1 MPLLKVLAA
10 VGACLSPVM
19 NLWKRNDGSLL
30 WRPLSSADA
39 VIHRERIRS
48 SLKRIVTDLGLDQQN
63 SLSYSN
69 YSFLAAQ
76 SYRHLEAGRE
86 GKSNFIA
93 SPRCLKC
100 VFYFLP
106 PREVRCV
113 ILILQERKCLRG
125 VNNLPKVMSW
135 KTELSGLAQKPFSV
149 RRSADNT
156 VKEGYLCC
164 ALRSQKMHSMLE
176 DLETGRMLRRITFTT
191 TPNKISFIVWL
202 A

>member
-1 MPLLKVLAA
+1 M
-10 VGACLSPVM
+10 
-19 NLWKRNDGSLL
+19 
-30 WRPLSSADA
+30 
-39 VIHRERIRS
+39 
-48 SLKRIVTDLGLDQQN
+48 
-63 SLSYSN
+63 
-69 YSFLAAQ
+69 
-76 SYRHLEAGRE
+76 EAGRE

-93 SPRCLKC
+93 LPRCLKC

-106 PREVRCV
+106 PSEVRRV

-156 VKEGYLCC
+156 VKEGYLHC

-176 DLETGRMLRRITFTT
+176 DLETGRMLKRIILTT
-191 TPNKISFIVWL
+191 TPNKISFIV
-202 A
+202 